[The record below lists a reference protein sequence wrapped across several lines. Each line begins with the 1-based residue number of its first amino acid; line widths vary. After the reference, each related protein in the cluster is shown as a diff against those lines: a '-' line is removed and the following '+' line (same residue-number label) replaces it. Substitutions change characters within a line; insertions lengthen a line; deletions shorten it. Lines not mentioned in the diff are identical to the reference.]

1 MSFAV
6 RGSAAASEMAIGWPG
21 HRDMARDPVADRDAK
36 LLHLL
41 GLTADRD
48 LEHELL
54 GVLVDQQQRARACAE
69 HLRGGL
75 DDHLQEVG
83 VRDPGADRSR
93 SLREAERLS
102 EARGKAYVV
111 VVASGALHSRDE
123 LTASARPGTSGG

>member
-1 MSFAV
+1 MSVAV
-6 RGSAAASEMAIGWPG
+6 RGSAAASEIGDRLAR
-21 HRDMARDPVADRDAK
+21 HRDVAGDPVADRDAK

-41 GLTADRD
+41 GLTADGD

-54 GVLVDQQQRARACAE
+54 GVLVDQQQRARAGAE

-102 EARGKAYVV
+102 EARGEAYVV
-111 VVASGALHSRDE
+111 VVASGALHGRDE
-123 LTASARPGTSGG
+123 LTASARCGT